1 MWIRCNA
8 QTRGKPPTL
17 CPKARRP
24 GPAHGLYVTFS
35 IELSVT
41 NLHSQTWRSIRSVMK
56 EARFPPMKTQL
67 SRASLLA
74 AALVAAAGAAHA
86 QGEFSGNVAIGTDYV
101 WRGVSQSNGD
111 MAISGG
117 FDYSNGMF
125 YAGTWA
131 SNIDFDD
138 GSDANVE
145 IDFYGG
151 IASEFANG
159 VSWDLGVIY
168 YAYPDSEDS
177 DLDFVELKGALG
189 YAFDG
194 GLAVGGEVYYDPD
207 NQNMYLNA
215 TAGFALTENF
225 GIDGS
230 VGNYQFDAGGD
241 YTNWS
246 LGASTSAGGF
256 GLDLRYWG
264 TDVDGVEVADDRVV
278 FTISRSL

>member
-1 MWIRCNA
+1 
-8 QTRGKPPTL
+8 
-17 CPKARRP
+17 
-24 GPAHGLYVTFS
+24 
-35 IELSVT
+35 
-41 NLHSQTWRSIRSVMK
+41 
-56 EARFPPMKTQL
+56 MKTQL

-74 AALVAAAGAAHA
+74 AALFAAAGAAQA

-117 FDYSNGMF
+117 FDYANGMF

-138 GSDANVE
+138 ASDANVE

-151 IASEFANG
+151 LASEFANG
-159 VSWDLGVIY
+159 VTWDVGVIY
-168 YAYPDSEDS
+168 YAYPDSEVS

-189 YAFDG
+189 YAFDA
-194 GLAVGGEVYYDPD
+194 GLSVGGEVYYDPD
-207 NQNMYLNA
+207 NKNMYLNA
-215 TAGFALTENF
+215 TAGYAVSENF

-241 YTNWS
+241 YTSWS
-246 LGASTSAGGF
+246 LGASTSAAGF

-264 TDVDGVEVADDRVV
+264 TDIDGVEVADDRIV
-278 FTISRSL
+278 FTISRSM